1 VEVPTFI
8 SQMNIEQ
15 LRAFC
20 LSLPKVTEDVKW
32 GNDLC
37 FLIAGKMFCVT
48 GTGANMMT
56 SFKCDE
62 EDFTELCERDGI
74 IPAPYMARNKWV
86 QVQKTSALSKSE
98 WEAYIK
104 KSYRLVAS
112 KLPKKT
118 QKELGLG

>member
-1 VEVPTFI
+1 
-8 SQMNIEQ
+8 MDIEW
-15 LRAFC
+15 LRNFC
-20 LSLPKVTEDVKW
+20 LSLPKTTEDVKW

-48 GTGANMMT
+48 GTGAQMMA

-62 EDFTELCERDGI
+62 EDFNKLCEREGI

-104 KSYRLVAS
+104 KSYRLVSS

-118 QKELGLG
+118 QQQLGLS

>member
-1 VEVPTFI
+1 
-8 SQMNIEQ
+8 MNIEWV
-15 LRAFC
+15 RNFC
-20 LSLPKVTEDVKW
+20 LSLPKTTEDVKW

-48 GTGANMMT
+48 GTGAEMMA

-62 EDFTELCERDGI
+62 EDFNELCEREGI

-86 QVQKTSALSKSE
+86 QVQKNSALTKSE
-98 WEAYIK
+98 WAHYIK
-104 KSYRLVAS
+104 KSYGLVAS

-118 QKELGLG
+118 QKELGLS

>member
-1 VEVPTFI
+1 
-8 SQMNIEQ
+8 
-15 LRAFC
+15 
-20 LSLPKVTEDVKW
+20 
-32 GNDLC
+32 
-37 FLIAGKMFCVT
+37 MFCVT
-48 GTGANMMT
+48 GTGASMMT

-86 QVQKTSALSKSE
+86 QVQKPSALSKSD
-98 WEAYIK
+98 WETYIK

-118 QKELGLG
+118 QKELGLS